1 MVDVVKY
8 EAAMIEQLRDLMRA
22 LEDEI
27 RKLIKLP
34 PGESRAIRMQ
44 NALKA
49 REQIAATIARAGA
62 LYEDETARAAVLI
75 ALDTIRESDFLPDGF
90 APDVAQEIDQAISG
104 RFKELSE
111 AFGNM
116 SEDVNKALM
125 RGAVAGLPTEDIAQQ
140 ISKQLGKSEAVGRT
154 VTTTAIH
161 SASRAAL
168 VDTADETGAD
178 FVYAYVGPL
187 DIKTRPFC
195 RFYGFPDGGG
205 SKVAYT
211 RDALRVMSRD
221 PTQQNQPGGEMG
233 DVSAALGGYNCRH
246 GLAPI
251 FIEEAIEEGYEIRDA
266 EAVAQLIAGGGAAV
280 LK

>member
-1 MVDVVKY
+1 MVD
-8 EAAMIEQLRDLMRA
+8 QLRELMRA

-27 RKLIKLP
+27 RKLINLP
-34 PGESRAIRMQ
+34 PSDTRAIRMQ

-49 REQIAATIARAGA
+49 REQIAAVIDRAGA
-62 LYEDETARAAVLI
+62 LYEDEAARAAIILAVDSI
-75 ALDTIRESDFLPDGF
+75 QESNILPDGF
-90 APDVAQEIDQAISG
+90 APDVAQEIDAAISG
-104 RFKELSE
+104 RFKELSQ
-111 AFGNM
+111 AFGEM
-116 SEDVNKALM
+116 SDNVNKTLM
-125 RGAVAGLPTEDIAQQ
+125 RGAVAGLPTEEIAQQ
-140 ISKQLGKSEAVGRT
+140 ISKDLGKSEAVGRT
-154 VTTTAIH
+154 VTTTALH

-187 DIKTRPFC
+187 DVKTRPFC

-211 RDALRVMSRD
+211 REALRVMSKD

-233 DVSAALGGYNCRH
+233 DVAAALGGYNCRH

>member
-8 EAAMIEQLRDLMRA
+8 EAAMVDQLRELMRA

-27 RKLIKLP
+27 RKLINLP
-34 PGESRAIRMQ
+34 PSDTRAIRMQ

-49 REQIAATIARAGA
+49 REQIAAVIDRAGA
-62 LYEDETARAAVLI
+62 LYEDEAARAAIILAVDSI
-75 ALDTIRESDFLPDGF
+75 QESNILPDGF
-90 APDVAQEIDQAISG
+90 APDVAQEIDAAISG
-104 RFKELSE
+104 RFKELSQ
-111 AFGNM
+111 AFGEM
-116 SEDVNKALM
+116 SDNVNKTLM
-125 RGAVAGLPTEDIAQQ
+125 RGAVAGLPTEEIAQQ
-140 ISKQLGKSEAVGRT
+140 ISKDLGKSEAVGRT
-154 VTTTAIH
+154 VTTTALH

-187 DIKTRPFC
+187 DVKTRPFC

-211 RDALRVMSRD
+211 REALRVMSKD

-233 DVSAALGGYNCRH
+233 DVAAALGGYNCRH

>member
-8 EAAMIEQLRDLMRA
+8 EAAMTDQLRELMRA

-27 RKLIKLP
+27 RKLINLP
-34 PGESRAIRMQ
+34 PSDTRAIRMQ

-49 REQIAATIARAGA
+49 REQIAAVINRAGA
-62 LYEDETARAAVLI
+62 LYEDEAARAAIILAV
-75 ALDTIRESDFLPDGF
+75 DTIQESDILPDGF
-90 APDVAQEIDQAISG
+90 APDVAQEIDAAISG
-104 RFKELSE
+104 RFKELSQ
-111 AFGNM
+111 AFGEM
-116 SEDVNKALM
+116 SDNVNKTLM
-125 RGAVAGLPTEDIAQQ
+125 RGAVAGLPTEEIAQQ
-140 ISKQLGKSEAVGRT
+140 ISKDLGKSEAVGRT
-154 VTTTAIH
+154 VTTTALH

-187 DIKTRPFC
+187 DVKTRPFC

-211 RDALRVMSRD
+211 REALRVMSQD